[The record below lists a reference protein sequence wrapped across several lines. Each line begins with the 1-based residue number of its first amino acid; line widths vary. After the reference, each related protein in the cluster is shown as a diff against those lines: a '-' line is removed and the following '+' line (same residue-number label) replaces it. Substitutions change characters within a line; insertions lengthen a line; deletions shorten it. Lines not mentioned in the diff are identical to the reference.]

1 MAMLQRRFASSI
13 YAVRR
18 ILERMTDEQRQ
29 EILAELEEVQK
40 LIRQVKISEK
50 QESKGEGIR
59 RQLCNWMGTWVG
71 CLPITTCK
79 LLTDLV
85 GASGFEPPTSWSRIR
100 RSTKGSDLLVI
111 DHLLRRHGLILRRE
125 ALNRENK
132 DLYDPTR
139 PFPPPLGFSS
149 NSTW

>member
-71 CLPITTCK
+71 CLPATTCK

-85 GASGFEPPTSWSRIR
+85 GASGFEPPTSWSRTR
-100 RSTKGSDLLVI
+100 RSSQA
-111 DHLLRRHGLILRRE
+111 E
-125 ALNRENK
+125 
-132 DLYDPTR
+132 PR
-139 PFPPPLGFSS
+139 PVYSR
-149 NSTW
+149 T